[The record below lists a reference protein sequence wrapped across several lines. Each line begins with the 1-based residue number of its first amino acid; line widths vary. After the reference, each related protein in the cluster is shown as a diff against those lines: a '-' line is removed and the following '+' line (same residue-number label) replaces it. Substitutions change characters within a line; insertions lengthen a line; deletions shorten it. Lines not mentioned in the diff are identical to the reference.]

1 MSKAMKVVKT
11 IADEVAAIVAGMATV
26 SVDKSARILGKSY
39 SKDAK
44 LNKFL
49 EADFSTGLK
58 LFTDETFREK
68 MLERVAVHG
77 ITSIEQKQALALKV
91 LTADAK
97 VEAEKKRKEITN
109 GLVLNDE
116 QKAKLASKLLQ
127 YSDFIINTLKPG
139 VMEVAKELG
148 AVEPVE
154 ETEAVEAEA

>member
-1 MSKAMKVVKT
+1 MWC
-11 IADEVAAIVAGMATV
+11 
-26 SVDKSARILGKSY
+26 
-39 SKDAK
+39 
-44 LNKFL
+44 
-49 EADFSTGLK
+49 
-58 LFTDETFREK
+58 
-68 MLERVAVHG
+68 
-77 ITSIEQKQALALKV
+77 
-91 LTADAK
+91 
-97 VEAEKKRKEITN
+97 KEITN